1 MRMKLFTKL
10 WTTLLLLCVAGVANA
25 QDEPVVGIQT
35 LLEQDFT
42 ADQGEFTIDNV
53 TLGEGLTY
61 VWKQDAQ
68 YGMKASAYA
77 NKTNIESESWLISP
91 EISLQTM
98 AKTDLTFSHAINK
111 YFGDVTKE
119 ATLWVR
125 EVGGEWK
132 QFEISYPELGE
143 KSFSPFEEVTI
154 NLDEFNGK
162 TIQVG
167 FKYTSTSTAAG
178 TWEIKTFKIFG
189 VMGSPEPEVKELAD
203 GKYYIG
209 NLGAAMGLAPA
220 YWGAGNDWG
229 TRASLV
235 KHPEY
240 VVLSK
245 LPDGAYSMD
254 TQVSNGGENHY
265 FGANGY
271 MDASPALPLT
281 ITQAKQIGLADNGKP
296 VYAYTISNGDN
307 FFGWDGSSTILGQNI
322 AADSENALWI
332 IASEEEAL
340 EGLSSATA
348 EDPMDATFLIL
359 DPNFG
364 RNNRNKSTWQVSE
377 DCTNKNLGGGDAK
390 NFCAESY
397 HSVFTVSQ
405 TIENVPNGFY
415 GLTAQGFYRQDG
427 EDNEN
432 LPFFFIND
440 EKGTFPLKTG
450 SENSMNDASNSFTKG
465 NYTIDP
471 IIVQVTDGKISVG
484 VKLENNANL
493 WCIWDNFALTYY
505 GAETTIDEI
514 KAASL
519 KNGLAELQANAAAK
533 NGQLKNEIVKAELEK
548 AIAESIDASGLEA
561 IQAAIEALKAAVAK
575 ADLYI
580 EAEAKMKGIENLL
593 EGTNVYTLEALLT
606 YSLPYITF
614 ESKYKN
620 GDLTAEDLA
629 TIENPEAQMGWHA
642 ANQFDDLLLSAWG
655 VKDYES
661 ALYINTWSVEGN
673 TDGSNFRVPFFEYW
687 TGDDQSLAEDKWT
700 ATLENLEPGN
710 YEVSAWVRVRIKN
723 GAQAPAYGIT
733 MQANDGEAVNV
744 SGGELVPNTPFNLG
758 TFTAKGTVGE
768 DGILKISFNIAADN
782 NISWLSYKNVKYAVP
797 VPVNH
802 TWDFTKWSEATIT
815 NLKAEAAKVTVT
827 ADPDKEGNTL
837 CTDNGA
843 LWSDHEKA
851 EGKTCDTYAASKD
864 NCFWAMDEESELTA
878 NGVAIAELKGL
889 QFDPEFAK
897 GRGLAIAVNYPETS
911 LGTYNGPA
919 YLWLGGKGKTCFTI
933 PSVKGGTTI
942 KIGVESHKNTDA
954 RGVQLFVGET
964 QLTDPEGNAV
974 AAPKTYTEQTWQV
987 PAGDAVDVIVKN
999 TNGCHIYFIDATIA
1013 DEELAAAPEGW
1024 HSVISNGNLAGEE
1037 NVNFY
1042 TKENSGDPMLGT
1054 IVDGAGKNG
1063 TRGLI
1068 VNTPDNPGTDW
1079 DAQFFIKSDENIP
1092 AGYKIHVEFDYM
1104 ATQEAGFDTQCHA
1117 APGDYIHWYC
1127 VESYTAKPEWQHMS
1141 KEVEVS
1147 AAKQDDN
1154 GNWNGEWGKACTNEA
1169 NGKPF
1174 QTVAFNLSKVKTAT
1188 IFHFDNIIFWVSDFD
1203 TSVKEIKAVNADKQG
1218 VIYNLRGQKMN
1229 GALQKGI
1236 YIQDGKKFVV
1246 K

>member
-25 QDEPVVGIQT
+25 TEYEIDQRFSSVAEIGDQLFVIANETDGKAIYNKDAQNLAYNTYAEAMAGTSHLWKLHSLADEADPEIQSCYTLEAVTADGTSIGLWGNPAIYLNSGAEGGFDGCFVLGFNDQYGQDVKYGAVWEVEYVEGKGFALKNKARGGYFAGTAPAPTGEEPIYWTFGTLKEGGDEPIVGIQT

-42 ADQGEFTIDNV
+42 ADQGDFTINDV

-61 VWKQDAQ
+61 VWKQDAKF
-68 YGMKASAYA
+68 GMKASAYA
-77 NKTNIESESWLISP
+77 NKTNIESESWLLSP

-98 AKTDLTFSHAINK
+98 AKTELTFSHAISK
-111 YFGDVTKE
+111 FFGDVTTE

-132 QFEISYPELGE
+132 QFEISYPEVPEG
-143 KSFSPFEEVTI
+143 KSYSDFADVTI
-154 NLDEFNGK
+154 DLSEFNGK
-162 TIQVG
+162 KIQVG
-167 FKYTSTSTAAG
+167 FKYTSTSDAAG
-178 TWEIKTFKIFG
+178 TWEIKTFKIAG
-189 VMGSPEPEVKELAD
+189 VMGNPNPEPERVLAD
-203 GKYYIG
+203 GKYYIA
-209 NLGAAMGLAPA
+209 NISASMALAPA
-220 YWGAGNDWG
+220 FWGAGNSWG
-229 TRASLV
+229 TQASLV

-240 VVLSK
+240 VILSM
-245 LPDGAYSMD
+245 LPDGTYTMES
-254 TQVSNGGENHY
+254 QVSNGGENYY
-265 FGANGY
+265 FGENGY
-271 MDASPALPLT
+271 MDANPAAPLT
-281 ITQAKQIGLADNGKP
+281 LTKVRTEFKKENGEP
-296 VYAYTISNGDN
+296 VDFYTITSGEKI
-307 FFGWDGSSTILGQNI
+307 FGWDGETTVLANNLT
-322 AADSENALWI
+322 ADSDKALWL
-332 IASEEEAL
+332 IATEEEAL
-340 EGLSSATA
+340 EGLKGATKQ
-348 EDPMDATFLIL
+348 DPMDATFLFL
-359 DPNFG
+359 DPGFG
-364 RNNRNKSTWQVSE
+364 RNNRNKSAWVSAVE
-377 DCTNKNLGGGDAK
+377 GDSFNVGGD
-390 NFCAESY
+390 NTNMNAEKWGGN
-397 HSVFTVSQ
+397 SQ
-405 TIENVPNGFY
+405 TFDFSQTAEVPNGVY
-415 GLTAQGFYRQDG
+415 QISWNGFYRYNNTADNTNDIAIAAHADGTEVINSFIYING
-427 EDNEN
+427 EDYPLTSIADEEATAALAAVEKNI
-432 LPFFFIND
+432 PFSQT
-440 EKGTFPLKTG
+440 E
-450 SENSMNDASNSFTKG
+450 ASAAFGMGLYAQSATV
-465 NYTIDP
+465 T
-471 IIVQVTDGKISVG
+471 VTDGKLTIGIKKTEHPGTDWTV
-484 VKLENNANL
+484 
-493 WCIWDNFALTYY
+493 WDNFEIYY
-505 GAETTIDEI
+505 LG
-514 KAASL
+514 
-519 KNGLAELQANAAAK
+519 
-533 NGQLKNEIVKAELEK
+533 
-548 AIAESIDASGLEA
+548 
-561 IQAAIEALKAAVAK
+561 
-575 ADLYI
+575 
-580 EAEAKMKGIENLL
+580 
-593 EGTNVYTLEALLT
+593 
-606 YSLPYITF
+606 
-614 ESKYKN
+614 
-620 GDLTAEDLA
+620 
-629 TIENPEAQMGWHA
+629 
-642 ANQFDDLLLSAWG
+642 
-655 VKDYES
+655 
-661 ALYINTWSVEGN
+661 
-673 TDGSNFRVPFFEYW
+673 
-687 TGDDQSLAEDKWT
+687 
-700 ATLENLEPGN
+700 
-710 YEVSAWVRVRIKN
+710 
-723 GAQAPAYGIT
+723 APA
-733 MQANDGEAVNV
+733 
-744 SGGELVPNTPFNLG
+744 S
-758 TFTAKGTVGE
+758 
-768 DGILKISFNIAADN
+768 
-782 NISWLSYKNVKYAVP
+782 
-797 VPVNH
+797 H

-878 NGVAIAELKGL
+878 NGAAIAELKGL
-889 QFDPEFAK
+889 QFDPEYAK

-919 YLWLGGKGKTCFTI
+919 YLWLGGKDKTCFTI
-933 PSVKGGTTI
+933 PSVKGGSII
-942 KIGVESHKNTDA
+942 KIGVESHKASDA

-1188 IFHFDNIIFWVSDFD
+1188 TFHFDNIIFWVSDFD